1 MEVKNEDWG
10 GRTPLQVTYGVFLG
24 NFAPSF
30 RAALKQCISGDKM
43 MVYDVYRGKADVPI
57 NARAENNP
65 EAGLLS
71 KLIKQRS
78 GR

>member
-1 MEVKNEDWG
+1 MKIGGGG
-10 GRTPLQVTYGVFLG
+10 GRTPQVSCGVFLG
-24 NFAPSF
+24 NFTPSS
-30 RAALKQCISGDKM
+30 RSALKQRISGDQM
-43 MVYDVYRGKADVPI
+43 MVYDVYKGKADVPI
-57 NARAENNP
+57 NARPENNP